1 MPLIAAH
8 DADGVDARVKH
19 LGQRPKAPKQQPQ
32 RGFELGHSD
41 TATTTHDS
49 GVPVHEKTGEPVLG
63 LEALNLKSA
72 LHAHVKIK
80 NIRTCEN
87 NNKRSK

>member
-8 DADGVDARVKH
+8 DADGVDVRVKH

-49 GVPVHEKTGEPVLG
+49 GVPVHRIGDCLLAREPMSATAEG
-63 LEALNLKSA
+63 HAIGMAL
-72 LHAHVKIK
+72 
-80 NIRTCEN
+80 
-87 NNKRSK
+87 